1 MGIFIT
7 VISMDME
14 DVCKTCQYSDYGTV
28 QCHKSG
34 NIVGPDQC
42 PRDASFDAQ
51 FDIPNSA
58 A

>member
-1 MGIFIT
+1 
-7 VISMDME
+7 MDME